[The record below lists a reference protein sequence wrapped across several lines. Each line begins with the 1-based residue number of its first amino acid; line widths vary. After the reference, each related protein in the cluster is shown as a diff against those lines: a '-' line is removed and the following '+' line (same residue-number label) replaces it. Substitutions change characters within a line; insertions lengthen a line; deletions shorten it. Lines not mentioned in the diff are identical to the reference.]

1 MAKSSAAE
9 RALYSIGLGFARLI
23 YRVTA
28 TGLEHLP
35 PGGFLLLPNHITWV
49 DAIVLML
56 ACPRPIRFIIDEG
69 VYQNR
74 FLHPVLRTV
83 GCIPIT
89 ARKAKDAMREAAA
102 KIREGEIVCLF
113 PEGELSRSASL
124 LRLRRGYEIIARQ
137 AEAPVVPV
145 WLDRLWGSIF
155 SYKGGKFFAK
165 WPTSIPYYVTVAFGK
180 PLPAEQADIATVREE
195 LLKIG
200 EFCYSQRPILRGHM
214 AQACLRGLKKNPFR
228 SAITDGLDGA
238 GLSCG
243 KLLGVALA
251 LSRHLKTNCAER
263 RVGIVLP
270 PGKGGVVANLAV
282 ILAGKIPVNLNFT
295 SARDSIESAIGQ
307 SGVNTIITASLMAK
321 RLETFPWTPKVI
333 HLDEL
338 LPKMKRSIL
347 GWWLLGLATP
357 SFLLTRTLKLPRI
370 GDNAEAILLFTSG
383 SSGKPKGVALTHR
396 NILANVSQFAVM
408 LDAKKDDVLLA
419 SLPFF
424 HSFGCTVTL
433 WYPLIEGVRTVSYPN
448 PLEAGKIAALVE
460 KYAVTIMLATPT
472 FLRAYLRK
480 AEPEQLRSLRLLI
493 TGAEKLPDELAKA
506 FEARFGKEVL
516 QGYGLTETSPVAS
529 VNLPELKPTKSRP
542 NVQPSNRLGST
553 GKLLP
558 GMAAE
563 IRNPET
569 DGKLSLHETGMLWL
583 RGPNIFQGYLD
594 APEQSAEVLQDGWFK
609 TGDIG
614 RFDEDG
620 FLYIEGRLSRFSK
633 IGGEMV
639 PHETIEQK
647 IVTVLPGGD
656 QSDRVI
662 AIVGVV
668 DAAKGEALVLLS
680 SIDLD
685 LAQIRSALSEIG
697 VPNLWIP
704 KTVRRVEAIPVLA
717 SGKLD
722 LAACKRLA
730 TEEQKLTPD

>member
-9 RALYSIGLGFARLI
+9 RALRFFGLGIARLI

-28 TGLEHLP
+28 TGVEHLP
-35 PGGFLLLPNHITWV
+35 AGGFLLLPNHITWV

-56 ACPRPIRFIIDEG
+56 ASPRPIRFIIDEG
-69 VYQNR
+69 VYRNR
-74 FLHPVLRTV
+74 FLHPALRAV

-89 ARKAKDAMREAAA
+89 SRKAKDAMRDAAA
-102 KIREGEIVCLF
+102 RIRAGEIVCLF
-113 PEGELSRSASL
+113 PEGELSRSGSL

-155 SYKGGKFFAK
+155 SFQGGRFFTK
-165 WPTSIPYYVTVAFGK
+165 WPKALPYRVMVAFGQ
-180 PLPAEQADIATVREE
+180 PLAAEAADIATVREE

-200 EFCYSQRPILRGHM
+200 EFCYSRRPFLRGHL
-214 AQACLRGLKKNPFR
+214 ARACLRGLKRHPFR
-228 SAITDGLDGA
+228 IAITDGLDHTS
-238 GLSCG
+238 LSRG
-243 KLLGVALA
+243 KLLGVAIA
-251 LSRHLKTNCAER
+251 LSRYLSRTCPER
-263 RVGIVLP
+263 RIGIVLP

-282 ILAGKIPVNLNFT
+282 VLAGKIPVNLNFT
-295 SARDSIESAIGQ
+295 SARDSIESAKEQAGL
-307 SGVNTIITASLMAK
+307 STIITARMLAK
-321 RLETFPWTPKVI
+321 RLEDFPWTPQVI
-333 HLDEL
+333 HLDEI
-338 LPKMKRSIL
+338 LPKMKQAIV
-347 GWWLLGLATP
+347 GWWLLGLVMP
-357 SFLLTRTLKLPRI
+357 SGVLARVLNLPRV
-370 GDNAEAILLFTSG
+370 GDRAEAVLLFTSG

-396 NILANVSQFAVM
+396 NILGNVSQFGVM
-408 LDAKKDDVLLA
+408 LDAKKDDVMLA

-433 WYPLIEGVRTVSYPN
+433 WYPLIEGVRSASYPN
-448 PLEAGKIAALVE
+448 PLEAGKIASLVE
-460 KYAVTIMLATPT
+460 SQAVTVMLATPT

-480 AEPEQLRSLRLLI
+480 AEPPQLRSLRLLI

-516 QGYGLTETSPVAS
+516 QGYGLTETSPVVS
-529 VNLPELKPTKSRP
+529 VNLPEPKAMKPGQP
-542 NVQPSNRLGST
+542 VQPCNRLGSA

-563 IRNPET
+563 IRDAET
-569 DGKLSLHETGMLWL
+569 GQKGSLHDTGMLWL
-583 RGPNIFQGYLD
+583 RGPNIFEGYLD
-594 APEQSAEVLQDGWFK
+594 APEQTAEVLRDGWFK

-647 IVTVLPGGD
+647 IMSVLPAGEH
-656 QSDRVI
+656 SERIIAVI
-662 AIVGVV
+662 GVA

-685 LAQIRSALSEIG
+685 LPEVRAALSEIG

-704 KTVRRVEAIPVLA
+704 KTVRRVDAIPVLA

-722 LAACKRLA
+722 LAGCKALA
-730 TEEQKLTPD
+730 AEKL

>member
-1 MAKSSAAE
+1 MAKSSATE
-9 RALYSIGLGFARLI
+9 RALKFFGLGIARLI

-35 PGGFLLLPNHITWV
+35 AGGFLLLPNHITWV

-56 ACPRPIRFIIDEG
+56 ASPRPIRFIIDEG
-69 VYQNR
+69 VYRNR
-74 FLHPVLRTV
+74 FLHPALRAV

-89 ARKAKDAMREAAA
+89 SRKAKDAMREAAA
-102 KIREGEIVCLF
+102 KIHAGEIVCLF
-113 PEGELSRSASL
+113 PEGELSRSGSL

-155 SYKGGKFFAK
+155 SFQGGRFFTK
-165 WPTSIPYYVTVAFGK
+165 WPRALPYRVMVAFGQ
-180 PLPAEQADIATVREE
+180 PLAAEAADIATVREE

-200 EFCYSQRPILRGHM
+200 EFCYSQRPNLRGHL
-214 AQACLRGLKKNPFR
+214 ARACLRGLKRSPFR
-228 SAITDGLDGA
+228 NAITDGLDNTS
-238 GLSCG
+238 LSRG
-243 KLLGVALA
+243 KLLGVAIA
-251 LSRHLKTNCAER
+251 LSRSLRKTCPER
-263 RVGIVLP
+263 RIGIVLP
-270 PGKGGVVANLAV
+270 PGKGGVVANLAIV
-282 ILAGKIPVNLNFT
+282 LAGKIPVNLNFT
-295 SARDSIESAIGQ
+295 SARDSIESATVQAGL
-307 SGVNTIITASLMAK
+307 STIITARMLAK
-321 RLETFPWTPKVI
+321 RLEDFPWTPQVI
-333 HLDEL
+333 HLDEI
-338 LPKMKRSIL
+338 LPKMKRAIV
-347 GWWLLGLATP
+347 GWWLLGLAM
-357 SFLLTRTLKLPRI
+357 SSGVLARMLNLPRT
-370 GDNAEAILLFTSG
+370 GDREEAVLLFTSG

-396 NILANVSQFAVM
+396 NILANVSQFGVM
-408 LDAKKDDVLLA
+408 LDAKKDDVMLA

-433 WYPLIEGVRTVSYPN
+433 WYPLIEGVRTASYPN
-448 PLEAGKIAALVE
+448 PLEAGKIASLVE
-460 KYAVTIMLATPT
+460 SQAVTVMLATPT

-480 AEPEQLRSLRLLI
+480 AEPSELRSLRLLI

-506 FEARFGKEVL
+506 FEERFGKEVL
-516 QGYGLTETSPVAS
+516 QGYGLTETSPVVS
-529 VNLPELKPTKSRP
+529 VNLPEPKAMKPGQS
-542 NVQPSNRLGST
+542 VQPCNRLGSA

-563 IRNPET
+563 IRDTET
-569 DGKLSLHETGMLWL
+569 RQKGSLHDTGMLWL
-583 RGPNIFQGYLD
+583 RGPNIFEGYLD
-594 APEQSAEVLQDGWFK
+594 APEQTAEVLRDGWFK

-647 IVTVLPGGD
+647 IISVLPVTEH
-656 QSDRVI
+656 SERVI
-662 AIVGVV
+662 AIVGVA

-685 LAQIRSALSEIG
+685 LPDVRAALSEIG

-704 KTVRRVEAIPVLA
+704 KTVRRVDAIPVLA

-722 LAACKRLA
+722 LAGCKTLA
-730 TEEQKLTPD
+730 AEKL